1 LDKPASNPAESLLSL
16 PNLLSTSRFFLA
28 VVLFVLI
35 ARESW
40 LACLLV
46 FLIATATDWF
56 DGYLA
61 RRWGL
66 ASALGRSLDPLADK
80 VLTCGA
86 FIFLLPRGM
95 APGEG
100 WLLPWMVTLIVA
112 RELIIT
118 GLRGYL
124 EQQGV
129 QFGADWLGK
138 IKMGLQCAAL
148 IAIFLELWLR
158 ELVEPASVGWFLR
171 TARTGLIWAM
181 VIATALSGVQYL
193 WKAGRLLSK

>member
-1 LDKPASNPAESLLSL
+1 LNL
-16 PNLLSTSRFFLA
+16 PNQLSASRFFLA

-35 ARESW
+35 SVENWWS
-40 LACLLV
+40 CLLV
-46 FLIATATDWF
+46 FLVAAATDWL

-61 RRWGL
+61 RKQGTT
-66 ASALGRSLDPLADK
+66 SALGRTLDPLADK

-86 FIFLLPRGM
+86 FIFLLPRGI
-95 APGEG
+95 GEG
-100 WLLPWMVTLIVA
+100 WLVPWMVTLIVA

-129 QFGADWLGK
+129 KFGADWLGK

-148 IAIFLELWLR
+148 IAIFVELWLR
-158 ELVEPASVGWFLR
+158 PPEPAESASTWFLQKTR
-171 TARTGLIWAM
+171 DGLIWAM
-181 VIATALSGVQYL
+181 VAATALSGVQYL
-193 WKAGRLLSK
+193 WKAARLLKR